1 MDPRL
6 RPLADTVQ
14 LNTRLVLN
22 CLAGADDA
30 MALRRVTPQT
40 NSMAFLLAHLTDAR
54 HFMADFLG
62 APLPNPLAVI
72 LEYGKGQD
80 DIGTLPPLADLKAAW
95 QAISGHLAGVLDQAD
110 AGGLDAESKVRFP
123 VGDRSVL
130 GSVAFLVQ
138 HDSYHL
144 GQLGLLRRALGLP
157 AMSYK

>member
-6 RPLADTVQ
+6 QPLANTLD

-22 CLAGADDA
+22 CLSGVDDA
-30 MALRRVTPQT
+30 LALRRITPAS

-54 HFMADFLG
+54 HFLAGLLG
-62 APLPNPLAVI
+62 APLANPLQSI

-80 DIGTLPPLADLKAAW
+80 DIGPLPPLAELLEAWRTIAA
-95 QAISGHLAGVLDQAD
+95 HLADALPQVGAD
-110 AGGLDAESKVRFP
+110 RLDAESSVRFP
-123 VGDRSVL
+123 VADRTVL
-130 GSVAFLVQ
+130 GTTAFLVQ

-144 GQLGLLRRALGLP
+144 GQLALLRRALGLP